1 MTMSVNVV
9 VTGGAGFIGSHTC
22 KALHRLGYQPIAVDD
37 LSRGN
42 AKAVRWGPLEKVDI
56 CDRSAL
62 EAILVRYKPAALIHF
77 AALAYVGESVSQP
90 AEYYRNNVAGTLSVL
105 DACKAAGI
113 RKLIFSSS
121 CATYGVGDETPIRET
136 RLQRP
141 INPYGRTKLMCE
153 QAVMD
158 YAAAYG
164 LSYVILRYFNACGAD
179 PDGEIG
185 EWHDPETHLIPRA
198 LLAAAGHIEKL
209 EIFGDDY
216 DTPDGTCI
224 RDYIH
229 VADLADGHCAALKY
243 LEAGR
248 PSISVNLGTGVGVS
262 IGDIV
267 RSVEL
272 VAGTSVPI
280 SVGPRRA
287 GDPPVLIA
295 DPTAAAEALGFRAKH
310 SQLDMIIRTAAP
322 FFGLKAQL

>member
-22 KALHRLGYQPIAVDD
+22 KALHRLGYRPIAVDD